1 MSTLFLYLCIA
12 FPLAGLIHEGG
23 HYLAALLL
31 TGKKLHFKFRLG
43 WLRLG
48 WLRLGRLGLGRV
60 KIPIPRF
67 TWSMPWTP
75 DRWRRVTIALAGF
88 GLELLVAVV
97 LMAIAPRWTFS
108 VAYTLASFI
117 HLSLYRFYAGE
128 ASDFLW
134 LW

>member
-31 TGKKLHFKFRLG
+31 TGKKLHFKFRP
-43 WLRLG
+43 G

-67 TWSMPWTP
+67 IWGMPWSP

-97 LMAIAPRWTFS
+97 LMAIAPRWPFS
-108 VAYTLASFI
+108 IAYTMVSFI